1 MSNLKESKISSR
13 KIFSGKL
20 INLFFDKVKL
30 PNGKTSTREWIDH
43 PGAVCIIP
51 ILPNGN
57 ICFIRQFRYGPGK
70 EFIEIPAG
78 KLDQGEDPLECAH
91 RELRE
96 ETGYKSNKI
105 TFLTNI
111 YPAIGF
117 SNEKM
122 WMYLAEELQLSN
134 KKLDEDEFLEV
145 SPLSIEQAMDFI
157 YQGEITDV
165 KTIIGIFW
173 LEKFLSDNNKI

>member
-1 MSNLKESKISSR
+1 MSNLKESKISSK

-57 ICFIRQFRYGPGK
+57 ICFIRQFRYGPRK

-78 KLDQGEDPLECAH
+78 KLDQG
-91 RELRE
+91 
-96 ETGYKSNKI
+96 
-105 TFLTNI
+105 
-111 YPAIGF
+111 
-117 SNEKM
+117 
-122 WMYLAEELQLSN
+122 
-134 KKLDEDEFLEV
+134 
-145 SPLSIEQAMDFI
+145 
-157 YQGEITDV
+157 
-165 KTIIGIFW
+165 
-173 LEKFLSDNNKI
+173 